1 MKKLDSLECIVVSP
15 IIELDGD
22 REPFS
27 PKDRCISLLDK
38 NQVDLEKEM
47 EGLRGKLIELANV
60 KGFSNT
66 EVVELSQL
74 LDQYIVHVQSLMH
87 KRTN

>member
-1 MKKLDSLECIVVSP
+1 
-15 IIELDGD
+15 
-22 REPFS
+22 
-27 PKDRCISLLDK
+27 
-38 NQVDLEKEM
+38 M